1 MNTKRLTGYE
11 IIGTSEY
18 VPFNVWMVMFPD
30 SQGYDI
36 KNNNIFQDNQST
48 ITMSNNGRASCK
60 GNSRHINIRQFF
72 VKNIV
77 DKVEI

>member
-48 ITMSNNGRASCK
+48 ITPESNCGRC
-60 GNSRHINIRQFF
+60 
-72 VKNIV
+72 
-77 DKVEI
+77 